1 VTANL
6 TALRAA
12 AASGDRC
19 AMLLLADL
27 LEEAGDD
34 ARAGCWRWLADPRG
48 QGWERRAW
56 EVLTA
61 SGWRR
66 GDVPDGRVFADA
78 AGGGTLLIV
87 LPASAAA
94 AAARHR
100 WYERRY
106 GGGRWTAGGRR
117 VVPGPWVRDACLSA
131 CRLALA
137 GASGGRGLSPR
148 IPPPGVPRPVIVT
161 GGRHDVGP
169 GGGPAV
175 GRRG

>member
-12 AASGDRC
+12 ARS
-19 AMLLLADL
+19 AMLMLADL

-34 ARAGCWRWLADPRG
+34 ARADVWRWLADPRG

-137 GASGGRGLSPR
+137 GASGGRGGCPPHTPRVSPGLSR
-148 IPPPGVPRPVIVT
+148 
-161 GGRHDVGP
+161 
-169 GGGPAV
+169 
-175 GRRG
+175 